1 MSYILDF
8 FFFPQVDEQLGMG
21 RFQILVEKTSYVL
34 KILIIMFY
42 FRSRKFVLGLYRH
55 TVTPLSKHTF
65 RSSLTLCYSSMY

>member
-1 MSYILDF
+1 MSYILD

-34 KILIIMFY
+34 KILVIMFY

-55 TVTPLSKHTF
+55 TITPLSKHTF
-65 RSSLTLCYSSMY
+65 R